1 MLGFGWRFNNQRLF
15 QRLPARHLVQV
26 SGQNGTCV
34 AELTNLRDFSE
45 TGVAF
50 FFNGELHEQE
60 SIKLSLNMN
69 IRNAVRVIPASARVV
84 RIRRTPRRG
93 PYLVAAAFT
102 QIDDEDRA
110 YIHKLVQHS
119 QKRPKGK

>member
-1 MLGFGWRFNNQRLF
+1 MLGFGWPFNNDRLF

-26 SGQNGTCV
+26 GGQQGRV

-60 SIKLSLNMN
+60 SIQLSLNMN
-69 IRNAVRVIPASARVV
+69 VRNAVRVIPASARVV

-93 PYLVAAAFT
+93 PYLVAAEFT
-102 QIDDEDRA
+102 QIDAEDRA